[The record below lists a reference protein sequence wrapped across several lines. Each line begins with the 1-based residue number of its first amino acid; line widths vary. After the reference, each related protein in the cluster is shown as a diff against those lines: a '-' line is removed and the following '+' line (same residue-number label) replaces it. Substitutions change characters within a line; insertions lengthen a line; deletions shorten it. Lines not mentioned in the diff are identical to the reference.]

1 MASSSSKRPSRTT
14 RTGGPYVY
22 VQDAFGDLAGF
33 LIAWGYWVSYV
44 ISIPAVAIAF
54 AGYLPV
60 FALGLENNPIGQ
72 ALSALALVWLL
83 TFISIRG
90 LREASFVQIA
100 MTLLKIAPLLAIS
113 GLGLVAGNAA
123 NLPAFN
129 PTSAAL
135 LPALAATSL
144 LTMWAF
150 TGLEAGA
157 APAANVKNAERTI
170 PRAIII
176 GTLSVTLIY
185 LSSTMAVMLLV
196 PAETLVNSSSPFA
209 DAARGFGA
217 WGPLL
222 VGAGALMAT
231 AGSLNGIIFVAGQMP
246 MAVALDKLA
255 PAFLART
262 NKGGAPQLSLLL
274 ASVLGSLLLVA
285 NYSRGAIGAFTF
297 LLMMS
302 TVTVLLPYLF
312 SAAAELRC
320 RMSVKVHASYGACP
334 RVPPNDRSPA
344 PTGPA
349 LSPPEAEHSQVPE
362 ASDRAPLPE
371 RAPPLCRVLD
381 DDRAFLR
388 GEILDP
394 VPLHRVA
401 KEGGHNEHSS
411 SAVDRPFKTLPIR
424 SQGERIDIIE
434 LNGDPR
440 PDRSGSHIETAIRR
454 KGR

>member
-1 MASSSSKRPSRTT
+1 MSSHATPSPTDKPLGFWSCWSLSVGIMIGSGIFLLPTVLAPYGLVSFGGWLLAGGGSILLALVFARLSSRTT

-22 VQDAFGDLAGF
+22 VQDAFGDLTGF
-33 LIAWGYWVSYV
+33 LIAWCYWASYV

-60 FALGLENNPIGQ
+60 FAPALENNAIGQ
-72 ALSALALVWLL
+72 AVSALALVWIL

-100 MTLLKIAPLLAIS
+100 MTLLKLAPLLAVS

-129 PTSAAL
+129 PTGASIF
-135 LPALAATSL
+135 PTLAATAL

-185 LSSTMAVMLLV
+185 LSSTLAVMLLV
-196 PAETLVNSSSPFA
+196 PAETLVHSTSPFA

-222 VGAGALMAT
+222 VGAGALIAT

-246 MAVALDKLA
+246 MAVALDRLA
-255 PAFLART
+255 PRLLAKT
-262 NKGGAPQLSLLL
+262 NAGGAPQLSLLL
-274 ASVLGSLLLVA
+274 ASCLGSLLLVA
-285 NYSRGAIGAFTF
+285 NYSRGMIGAFTF
-297 LLMMS
+297 LLMMG

-312 SAAAELRC
+312 SAAAELRT
-320 RMSVKVHASYGACP
+320 SWSSAKGWAAIAVLGGAFSLLAIIGSGLEVMGWGLVLMFVG
-334 RVPPNDRSPA
+334 VPVFYLGRQRRAPA
-344 PTGPA
+344 
-349 LSPPEAEHSQVPE
+349 
-362 ASDRAPLPE
+362 RAPL
-371 RAPPLCRVLD
+371 
-381 DDRAFLR
+381 
-388 GEILDP
+388 
-394 VPLHRVA
+394 
-401 KEGGHNEHSS
+401 
-411 SAVDRPFKTLPIR
+411 T
-424 SQGERIDIIE
+424 
-434 LNGDPR
+434 
-440 PDRSGSHIETAIRR
+440 
-454 KGR
+454 